1 MSDYMKSLHV
11 RFRWEPELQ
20 KVRKELKRTYRETKA
35 GLDQQDQE
43 TLPPLVN
50 LENELREAVE
60 GSASLQKVVNAATK
74 LIGYPIA
81 MIDMNH
87 NVLSRPPAEAKA
99 KLKAATEE
107 TKSLAVIK
115 VERYTADAWMNSSK
129 TMQKSK

>member
-43 TLPPLVN
+43 NFAPTSKPG
-50 LENELREAVE
+50 ER
-60 GSASLQKVVNAATK
+60 AAGGCFPDI
-74 LIGYPIA
+74 LYSRFRLGIGTAGHDPETGKTIYK
-81 MIDMNH
+81 

>member
-50 LENELREAVE
+50 LENELR
-60 GSASLQKVVNAATK
+60 GCFPDILYSRFRLG
-74 LIGYPIA
+74 IGTAGHDPETGKTIYK
-81 MIDMNH
+81 
-87 NVLSRPPAEAKA
+87 NVLSRLRQRPKP
-99 KLKAATEE
+99 
-107 TKSLAVIK
+107 
-115 VERYTADAWMNSSK
+115 N
-129 TMQKSK
+129 

>member
-1 MSDYMKSLHV
+1 MPWQRNAPTAKATSEREKTVDGRAGERAAGGCFPDILYS
-11 RFRWEPELQ
+11 RFRLGIGTAGHDPETG
-20 KVRKELKRTYRETKA
+20 KTIYK
-35 GLDQQDQE
+35 
-43 TLPPLVN
+43 
-50 LENELREAVE
+50 
-60 GSASLQKVVNAATK
+60 
-74 LIGYPIA
+74 
-81 MIDMNH
+81 